1 MSDGSA
7 VETRLMVVRRITK
20 GTVLDG
26 TKVFNL
32 GVYFPV
38 PVEVFHTSCWLVLE
52 ICCFI
57 AIIL

>member
-7 VETRLMVVRRITK
+7 VETRLMVVQRSTK

-38 PVEVFHTSCWLVLE
+38 PVEAFHTS
-52 ICCFI
+52 
-57 AIIL
+57 